1 MTFNRN
7 QGPDSENLEQSEES
21 KQENMKE
28 TKQKRSGR
36 QKSHILEYTLKT
48 VETYRDEHKNPTT
61 KGKART
67 QLERLKERLKKE
79 KRLLTLFQISKI
91 IGKAKY
97 K

>member
-36 QKSHILEYTLKT
+36 QKSHILEYTQKT
-48 VETYRDEHKNPTT
+48 VETYRDEH
-61 KGKART
+61 
-67 QLERLKERLKKE
+67 
-79 KRLLTLFQISKI
+79 
-91 IGKAKY
+91 
-97 K
+97 